1 MAWEGRDLVN
11 EYYQPKE
18 EDMSKIKSNGLRLA
32 FTLLSVLLVAGLV
45 AACGG
50 SDSTDTDAADTSE
63 TAASASES
71 DFVVGKFAEPNL
83 TIVAEDQ
90 QAFGDL
96 PISFTDVVSGP
107 ESLPLLTS
115 GDLSVT
121 ADVGVPPVSIGLVQ
135 GVKMKVV
142 WVGYKATMKLLVKPT
157 IKSAEDLKGKTFGLP
172 AGSSPHV
179 MLLEYLDENGI
190 SRDEINLVEMGSP
203 EGVGAFKSG
212 AIDGTVATDPFM
224 TEIEDAGAAV
234 LDEDYVVAAHIMG
247 TQAIENDAAAAQA
260 YICGLAAVQ
269 EAARKDPQTAWAS
282 IAKALE
288 LPEKDVEVMLPQD
301 AIIPLDEMTSEQ
313 YLAPGGQYAQQVAA
327 AADILAEL
335 GELEGGLTVD
345 EASEGIDTQF
355 IEAAQN
361 GQCDQ

>member
-1 MAWEGRDLVN
+1 MSI
-11 EYYQPKE
+11 PKGNR
-18 EDMSKIKSNGLRLA
+18 SRTA
-32 FTLLSVLLVAGLV
+32 FAFLTVLIIAGV
-45 AACGG
+45 VTACGD
-50 SDSTDTDAADTSE
+50 SDSTDTAATTADTS
-63 TAASASES
+63 ASETTGG

-83 TIVAEDQ
+83 TIAAEDQ

-107 ESLPLLTS
+107 ESLPLLSS

-135 GVKMKVV
+135 GIGMKVV
-142 WVGYKATMKLLVKPT
+142 WLSYKATMKLLVDPS

-179 MLLEYLDENGI
+179 MLLEYLDENGL
-190 SRDEINLVEMGSP
+190 SRDDINLVEMGSP

-224 TEIEDAGAAV
+224 TEIEAAGASV
-234 LDEDYVVAAHIMG
+234 LDEGYVVAAHIMS
-247 TQAIENDAAAAQA
+247 TQAIEDNPDGAQA
-260 YICGLAAVQ
+260 YICGLADVQ
-269 EAARKDPQTAWAS
+269 EAAVKDPQTAWAS
-282 IAKALE
+282 IAKVLE
-288 LPEKDVEVMLPQD
+288 LPEKDVAVMLPQE
-301 AIIPLDEMTSEQ
+301 AIVPLDEMTSEQ
-313 YLAPGGQYAQQVAA
+313 YLAPGGEYAQQIASSA
-327 AADILAEL
+327 GILEEL
-335 GELEGGLTVD
+335 GELEGGLTIA
-345 EASEGIDTQF
+345 EANEGIDTQF